1 MPTSLAALIVNGKSR
16 RGQEWF
22 HQAEAKLRSL
32 DIELVHSEL
41 VRNPKLVQS
50 AVERAIHRQVPVV
63 CVGGG
68 DGTIGA
74 VSKAFIGSTSTL
86 GLLPLGTGNSLA
98 RDLAIPAEVNAAC
111 EVIKE
116 GQSRMIDLGS
126 VNGQY
131 FVNVA
136 TIGLSTLIAEELDDE
151 AKKRFGRIVYL
162 VALFKAVA
170 HGRRFSAQIVL
181 PDETLQFRTMQV
193 VIGNGRFHAGPFPI
207 TPDAEIDSGYLAGYS
222 VNSSSRAVLMRYFLR
237 LWHGRHIAMAEVVP
251 FRAKE
256 ARVHTRPIKKITVDG
271 EVGLRTPAE
280 LKIHP
285 AVLAVLAPKL

>member
-1 MPTSLAALIVNGKSR
+1 MPTSLAALIVNGESR

-22 HQAEAKLRSL
+22 ELAEARLRSL

-41 VRNPKLVQS
+41 LRSPMLVQS
-50 AVERAIHRQVPVV
+50 AIERVIHRQVPVV

-74 VSKAFIGSTSTL
+74 ASKAFIGSSSTL

-98 RDLAIPAEVNAAC
+98 RDLDIPVEVDSAC
-111 EVIKE
+111 QVIKD
-116 GQSRMIDLGS
+116 GQRRLIDLGS
-126 VNGQY
+126 VNGRC

-136 TIGLSTLIAEELDDE
+136 TVGLSTLIAENLDDE
-151 AKKRFGRIVYL
+151 AKKRYGRIVYL

-170 HGRRFSAQIVL
+170 HGRRFAAQIVL
-181 PDETLQFRTMQV
+181 PDETLQVRTMQV

-222 VNSSSRAVLMRYFLR
+222 VNSSSRAVLLRYFLR
-237 LWHGRHIAMAEVVP
+237 LWHGRHIAMPEVVP
-251 FRAKE
+251 FRAMGI
-256 ARVHTRPIKKITVDG
+256 RVQTRPIKKITVDG
-271 EVGLRTPAE
+271 EGGLKTPAE
-280 LKIHP
+280 LQIHP
-285 AVLAVLAPKL
+285 GVLAVLVPRL